1 MTTAK
6 KTGDEAR
13 RLSDL
18 SEDIGIRFQY
28 PNSDRV
34 YIPGNR
40 ADIRVPYAKSVK
52 TTPTQHKVRKPI
64 RRFLCTTPAAHTAIR
79 QHTST

>member
-34 YIPGNR
+34 YIPGSR
-40 ADIRVPYAKSVK
+40 PDIRLCAKSVR
-52 TTPTQHKVRKPI
+52 TTPTQRKVRKLI
-64 RRFLCTTPAAHTAIR
+64 RQFRCTTPAAHTAIR